1 MPEPEPNTSALDRTA
16 ARIAIAA
23 VAIGVVLRIWV
34 LTQRGSLWLDEAS
47 LALNVL
53 GRDFAGLLRP
63 LDWGQAAPVGF
74 LWLERAL
81 TGLLGTAEWVLRL
94 LPAMA
99 GGVTI
104 WLVWEVGRRS
114 VGRLAGALTAAAL
127 AGSLIAIRYSAEAK
141 PYATDACVALALVA
155 LALAVLER
163 PEALRRWAML
173 GAAGAIA
180 VTFSLPS
187 VFVLGAIGIAV
198 APSAWR
204 GRLAIRFTAVA
215 AGLSWLAVFGALWAL
230 VIRESSGGA
239 YLREYWAPVMLAVSA
254 PDFVARLIRAVA
266 SVVATPLQWTGSVTL
281 ALMMTAVW
289 LVGLAMLAW
298 RNWCHAVL
306 LAGPFLLAAIA
317 SMIGVYPLSDRLAF
331 FASPLA
337 LLTAALPVGL
347 VVARVSASGAS
358 PARLAA
364 PWLVAPWLAAL
375 AVAGWVGSDA
385 WRIVRAPGALE
396 PTRALFRSVKATAD
410 SSGAGVYVFAR
421 AVPAWL
427 YATTDWKAIDRAR
440 LAAYVEA
447 SGGTDSQG
455 HENFARP
462 GGISPGDGE
471 GLVGRAEFA
480 TRGGRSAFTALEFIG
495 LAPGVRYRIA
505 GPTSADAPSPGWAE
519 EEARRISMI
528 IDGSFTPVA
537 WVVASHFFE
546 GTARDELRPLVAAI
560 SAKGLQV
567 AEERRGGRDAVALKV
582 ISPSRPAP

>member
-1 MPEPEPNTSALDRTA
+1 MPEPETSSTSIDRTA

-81 TGLLGTAEWVLRL
+81 TGLLGTAEWVLRIV
-94 LPAMA
+94 PALA
-99 GGVTI
+99 GGLTL

-114 VGRLAGALTAAAL
+114 VGRLAGALAAAAL

-141 PYATDACVALALVA
+141 PYATDACVAVALVVF
-155 LALAVLER
+155 ALAVLER
-163 PEALRRWAML
+163 PEALRRWAIL
-173 GAAGAIA
+173 GAVGAVA
-180 VTFSLPS
+180 VTLSLPS
-187 VFVLGAIGIAV
+187 VFVLAAIGIAL
-198 APSAWR
+198 APSAWQ
-204 GRLAIRFTAVA
+204 GRFAIRFTAVA
-215 AGLSWLAVFGALWAL
+215 AGFIWLAVFGLLWAL
-230 VIRESSGGA
+230 VIHESSGGA
-239 YLREYWAPVMLAVSA
+239 YLREYWAPVMLTVSA

-281 ALMMTAVW
+281 SLAMTAVW
-289 LVGLAMLAW
+289 VVGLAMLAW
-298 RNWCHAVL
+298 RNWRHAVL

-331 FASPLA
+331 FAAPLA
-337 LLTAALPVGL
+337 LLTAAVPVGL
-347 VVARVSASGAS
+347 VVERVSTRVAS
-358 PARLAA
+358 PARRA
-364 PWLVAPWLAAL
+364 APWLAAL

-385 WRIVRAPGALE
+385 WRIVRAPGSLE
-396 PTRALFRSVKATAD
+396 PTRALFRGVKATAD
-410 SSGAGVYVFAR
+410 STGAGVYVFAR

-427 YATTDWKAIDRAR
+427 YASTNWKAIDRAR

-455 HENFARP
+455 HENFSRS

-471 GLVGRAEFA
+471 GLVGRAEFT
-480 TRGGRSAFTALEFIG
+480 TRGGRSAFAALEFIG
-495 LAPGVRYRIA
+495 LAPGIRYRIA
-505 GPTSADAPSPGWAE
+505 GPTSADSPSPGWAE

-560 SAKGLQV
+560 TARGLQV
-567 AEERRGGRDAVALKV
+567 REERRGGRDAVALKV
-582 ISPSRPAP
+582 ISPPSAVP